1 MKNLSNKRK
10 KILDQPAYWI
20 EGINQEIFHHLVD
33 YMEKNNLNK
42 TQMAKKNGN
51 KQRPTFPNI
60 ENRGY

>member
-42 TQMAKKNGN
+42 TQMAKKW
-51 KQRPTFPNI
+51 
-60 ENRGY
+60 E